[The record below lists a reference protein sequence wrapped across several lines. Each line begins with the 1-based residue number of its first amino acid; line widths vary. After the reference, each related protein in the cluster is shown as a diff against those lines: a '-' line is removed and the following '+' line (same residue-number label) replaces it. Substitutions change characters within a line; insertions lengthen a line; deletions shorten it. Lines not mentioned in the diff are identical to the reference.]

1 MNITDTSSRYGAV
14 SRINHWLGGA
24 VVVALLGVGLYFHE
38 MPRGDERLYWMQLH
52 IGAGMVTFAFVA
64 FRVLW
69 RLLARTPDPYPQSPA
84 LQRLTR
90 AVHGLMLAAIAVLIV
105 TGPLIVWSAGRAIPV
120 FGWFEVASPLDE
132 MKTLH
137 EALEGV
143 HALVSRVLLVA
154 VALHVV
160 ATLKHAVVDRG
171 GMLSRM
177 LGGERAEA

>member
-1 MNITDTSSRYGAV
+1 MKLTDTSSRYGFV

-38 MPRGDERLYWMQLH
+38 MPRGDERLYWMQWH
-52 IGAGMVTFAFVA
+52 IGVGMVTIAFVA

-69 RLLARTPDPYPQSPA
+69 RLLARVPDPYPQTPA

-90 AVHGLMLAAIAVLIV
+90 IVHGVLLAGIAALVV
-105 TGPLIVWSAGRAIPV
+105 TGPLIVWSAGRAISV
-120 FGWFEVASPLDE
+120 FGWFELASPLGE
-132 MKTLH
+132 TKALH
-137 EALEGV
+137 EALEGA

-154 VALHVV
+154 IVLHVV
-160 ATLKHAVVDRG
+160 ATLKHTFVDRG

-177 LGGERAEA
+177 LGGLRAGA